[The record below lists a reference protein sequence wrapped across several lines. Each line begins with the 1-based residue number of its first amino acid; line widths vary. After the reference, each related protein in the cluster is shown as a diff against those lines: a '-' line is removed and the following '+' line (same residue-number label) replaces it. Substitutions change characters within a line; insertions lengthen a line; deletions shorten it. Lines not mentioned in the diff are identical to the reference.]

1 MASQDWFEKDFY
13 KVLGVSKD
21 VSESE
26 LKKVYRKLAR
36 QFHPDSNPGDVKAE
50 ARFKEI
56 SEAYTVLSDP
66 TTRAEYDQ
74 IRAMGGGARFT
85 PGGPGGAGGFEDMFG
100 NLFGGAGGQRVRFQ
114 PGAEDLFGGLFGA
127 GGSPFGAGAPR
138 GGGNPRKGADLTAAI
153 TIDFRTAMNGGE
165 VTLETKGAK
174 PMHVAIPAG
183 VADKQK
189 IRVRGKGEASMTGGP
204 VGDLILTV
212 TVTDHPVFSRDGLN
226 IRVDVPVTIPEAIL
240 GATIEVPTLD
250 GDRVKVKVPANTP
263 SGRVLRVRDRGI
275 TSKGKK
281 GDLLA
286 TILIVTPETITDQA
300 KSLIEKF
307 AAATEGS
314 NPRDA
319 LYGKAES

>member
-13 KVLGVSKD
+13 KILGVSKD
-21 VSESE
+21 VSDSE

-36 QFHPDSNPGDVKAE
+36 QFHPDSNPGDAKAE
-50 ARFKEI
+50 SRFKEI
-56 SEAYTVLSDP
+56 SEAYTVLADP
-66 TTRAEYDQ
+66 ATRQEYDQ

-85 PGGPGGAGGFEDMFG
+85 SGAPGAGGGGFEDMFG
-100 NLFGGAGGQRVRFQ
+100 NLFGGAGQRVRFQ
-114 PGAEDLFGGLFGA
+114 PGAEDLFGGLFGG

-204 VGDLILTV
+204 AGDLILTV

-250 GDRVKVKVPANTP
+250 GDRVRVKVPANTP

-275 TSKGKK
+275 TAKGKK

-286 TILIVTPETITDQA
+286 TILIVTPETLTDQA

-307 AAATEGS
+307 AATTGDD

-319 LYGKAES
+319 LYGKADS

>member
-1 MASQDWFEKDFY
+1 MASQDWFDKDFY
-13 KVLGVSKD
+13 AVLGVSKD
-21 VSESE
+21 VSEAE

-36 QFHPDSNPGDVKAE
+36 QFHPDSNPGDKKAE

-56 SEAYTVLSDP
+56 SEAYTVLADP
-66 TTRAEYDQ
+66 NTRQEYDQ
-74 IRAMGGGARFT
+74 IRAMGSGARFT
-85 PGGPGGAGGFEDMFG
+85 AGGPGGGGGFEDMFG
-100 NLFGGAGGQRVRFQ
+100 NLFGGGNGRVRFQ
-114 PGAEDLFGGLFGA
+114 TGSEDLFGGLFG
-127 GGSPFGAGAPR
+127 GGGNPFGAPPR

-165 VTLETKGAK
+165 VTLDTKGSK
-174 PMHVAIPAG
+174 PLHIAIPPG
-183 VADKQK
+183 VSDKQK

-204 VGDLILTV
+204 AGDLVLTV
-212 TVTDHPVFSRDGLN
+212 SVTDHPVFTRDGNN

-250 GDRVKVKVPANTP
+250 GERVKVKVPANTP

-275 TSKGKK
+275 SVKGKR

-286 TILIVTPETITDQA
+286 TILIVTPESITDQA

-307 AAATEGS
+307 AAAVGES

>member
-13 KVLGVSKD
+13 KILGVSKD
-21 VSESE
+21 VSDAE

-36 QFHPDSNPGDVKAE
+36 QFHPDSNPNDAKAE

-56 SEAYTVLSDP
+56 SEAYTVLSDS
-66 TTRAEYDQ
+66 TTRKEYDQ
-74 IRAMGGGARFT
+74 VRAMGGGARFT
-85 PGGPGGAGGFEDMFG
+85 AGGSGAGGQGGFEDMFG
-100 NLFGGAGGQRVRFQ
+100 NLFGGAGNGRVRFQ
-114 PGAEDLFGGLFGA
+114 PGQDDLFSGLFGGGQ
-127 GGSPFGAGAPR
+127 R
-138 GGGNPRKGADLTAAI
+138 GGGSPRKGADLTAAI
-153 TIDFRTAMNGGE
+153 TIDFRTAMHGGE
-165 VTLETKGAK
+165 VTLESNGSK

-212 TVTDHPVFSRDGLN
+212 TVTDHPVFSRDGNN

-250 GDRVKVKVPANTP
+250 GERVKVKVPANTP

-275 TSKGKK
+275 SVKGKK

-286 TILIVTPETITDQA
+286 TILIVTPEKVDDQA

-307 AAATEGS
+307 AAATDGE

-319 LYGKAES
+319 LYGKAEG